1 MMARTIAILLLLL
14 TLGGCLGLPAPAP
27 PTVRQRQKAWQQARK
42 DHARSGGIHGW
53 YILAEDPPPERAAEL

>member
-1 MMARTIAILLLLL
+1 MMARAIAILLLL
-14 TLGGCLGLPAPAP
+14 TLGGCLAAPAP
-27 PTVRQRQKAWQQARK
+27 SGRQQQQAWQQAQK